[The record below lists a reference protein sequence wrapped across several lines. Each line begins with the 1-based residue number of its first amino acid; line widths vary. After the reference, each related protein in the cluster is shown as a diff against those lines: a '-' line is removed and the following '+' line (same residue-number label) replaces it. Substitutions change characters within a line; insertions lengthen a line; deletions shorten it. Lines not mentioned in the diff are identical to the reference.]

1 MTNLVLILIAPPG
14 LFILFIALRSI
25 FKMQICAL
33 CAAVS
38 TTWILLLALLYMGKG
53 IDPLVIGILMGGSAV
68 GLMYY
73 LENKLP
79 EKYHLLKFP
88 FLITLILLI
97 YLLLAQDTDKSIF
110 YTYLAA
116 MWVVFIA
123 LYFLRHR
130 KGFRDTVKKLIECC
144 KNW

>member
-1 MTNLVLILIAPPG
+1 
-14 LFILFIALRSI
+14 
-25 FKMQICAL
+25 MQICAL

-38 TTWILLLALLYMGKG
+38 TTWILLLALLYMGKE
-53 IDPLVIGILMGGSAV
+53 IDQTLIGILMGGSAV

-79 EKYHLLKFP
+79 DKYHLFKFP

-97 YLLLAQDTDKSIF
+97 YLLLSQDTSNSRF
-110 YTYLAA
+110 YIDLTSLWA
-116 MWVVFIA
+116 VFIA

-130 KGFRDTVKKLIECC
+130 KAFNGAVKKLIECC

>member
-1 MTNLVLILIAPPG
+1 MIDLTPILISLPA

-25 FKMQICAL
+25 FNIKICAL

-38 TTWILLLALLYMGKG
+38 TTWILLLALLYTGKE
-53 IDPLVIGILMGGSAV
+53 IDPILIGILMGGSAV

-73 LENKLP
+73 LEDKLP
-79 EKYHLLKFP
+79 ERYHIFKFP

-97 YLLLAQDTDKSIF
+97 YLLLAQDTDNSRLYIG
-110 YTYLAA
+110 LASLWA
-116 MWVVFIA
+116 VFIA

-130 KGFRDTVKKLIECC
+130 KNFKGTAKRLIECC